1 MALSLSRRRFLTLAS
16 QGAVSLAAGSLLA
29 RRARAADAPDPWG
42 GFLMGMQSYTLRGF
56 PLDKALEIIAEL
68 GLGSVEFAGI
78 PTHFPLAAKPEE
90 IARVQ
95 KKCAELKL
103 KMLGHGVNRFTKD
116 HEANRKVFEFAKLAG
131 IKNLSADPDED
142 SFGSLEKL
150 VAEFDIRIAIHNHG
164 PKHRYNKVAD
174 VLNVIKDRDP
184 RIGACADLGHYIR
197 SAEDPVG
204 AIRQF
209 QGRLYSIHLK
219 DFAEQQ
225 DKTTGV
231 ILGKGHLDLVGVFQA
246 LKKVQFPQDGCLAI
260 EYEEK
265 PKDPTEDLKAC
276 LAAVK
281 EALGKIKG

>member
-1 MALSLSRRRFLTLAS
+1 MTHSPSRRRFLSTLSHAAL
-16 QGAVSLAAGSLLA
+16 GLAAGSFLPRMA
-29 RRARAADAPDPWG
+29 RGADAADAWG
-42 GFLMGMQSYTLRGF
+42 GFVMGMQSYTLRGF
-56 PLDKALEIIAEL
+56 PVDKALEIIAEL
-68 GLGSVEFAGI
+68 GLGSVEFAG
-78 PTHFPLAAKPEE
+78 THLALAAKPEE
-90 IARVQ
+90 IAHVQ
-95 KKCAELKL
+95 KKCGELKL

-116 HEANRKVFEFAKLAG
+116 HEANRKIFLFAKQAG
-131 IKNLSADPDED
+131 FKNLSADPDED
-142 SFGSLEKL
+142 SFPSLEKL

-204 AIRQF
+204 VIRQF
-209 QGRLYSIHLK
+209 QGRLYSVHLK

-246 LKKVQFPQDGCLAI
+246 LKKVEFPQDGCLAI

-265 PKDPTEDLKAC
+265 PKDPTDDLKNC

-281 EALGKIKG
+281 EALGKLKG